1 MIYNGPDVFIIFD
14 SLGRPIERN
23 VSLDVVRDRTHASTL
38 PCSEQFL
45 PVLSP
50 EAVTAP
56 GTISVEPQYGPG
68 VSQASGAPPPTSQI
82 SNKSS
87 SGASGVPDA
96 LSAPHSRQGS
106 GVPDLLMPLSTSQ
119 SRVEEPEDTHSGDTN
134 QPPNSNEIFLEE
146 VLPEKGPMTGGIHI
160 ALFGENFPSIPL
172 YAWFGDNW
180 VRAVSYT

>member
-1 MIYNGPDVFIIFD
+1 LIYNGPDVFIIFD

-23 VSLDVVRDRTHASTL
+23 VRLNRTHASTL
-38 PCSEQFL
+38 SRGEQVL

-50 EAVTAP
+50 EAVTP
-56 GTISVEPQYGPG
+56 PRTISVEPQYGPG

-82 SNKSS
+82 SNESS
-87 SGASGVPDA
+87 SAASGIPDA
-96 LSAPHSRQGS
+96 LSALHSRQGS
-106 GVPDLLMPLSTSQ
+106 GVPDLLIPLSTSQ